1 MAVLLTQPAHW
12 QRGRPDRVGI
22 SLLGHGTVGSGVVA
36 ILHAQREV
44 LRAEAGVDFDLVHVL
59 IRDAEKP
66 RGSTPALPVLTT
78 DADAIIRDPNVH
90 VVVECIGGTDAAAD
104 YVARAL
110 SLGKHV
116 VTANKDLL
124 AAHGAELEA
133 LAENHGVTLWYEA
146 AVGGAIPVIRLLRE
160 SLAGERILEI
170 AGVVNGTTNF
180 ILSAMAGGS
189 SYADALG
196 RAQELGYAEADPRSD
211 VEGLDAAHKLALLCR
226 LAFRRYVQSTQIP
239 RRGITDLT
247 PEDLALGAR
256 LGYTLKLLAFG
267 RDDRASTL
275 TVSVR
280 PVYVPNGHVFAQ
292 PEGPQCA
299 IRIVGQATGPLSF
312 IGTGAGQEPTASA
325 IVGDLLAVLRHM
337 AHGTSFRTNRRL
349 ADAELT
355 PPTDV
360 RMPHLVALASE
371 DDVAA
376 ACTAL
381 ARAGIPAHAVEG
393 VPALVCDNLAL
404 DASGVAHALEG
415 ARVRMRSAIPIWR
428 DR

>member
-12 QRGRPDRVGI
+12 HRGRPDRVGI
-22 SLLGHGTVGSGVVA
+22 GLLGHGTVGSGVVA
-36 ILHAQREV
+36 ILHSQREL

-59 IRDAEKP
+59 IRDVEKP
-66 RGSTPALPVLTT
+66 RGTSPALPVLTT
-78 DADAIIRDPNVH
+78 NADAIINDPNVH

-104 YVARAL
+104 YVARAI

-133 LAENHGVTLWYEA
+133 LADNHGVTLWYEA

-180 ILSAMAGGS
+180 ILSAMAAGS
-189 SYADALG
+189 TYGDALK
-196 RAQELGYAEADPRSD
+196 RAQELGFAEADPRSD
-211 VEGLDAAHKLALLCR
+211 VEGLDAAHKLALLSR
-226 LAFRRYVQSTQIP
+226 LAFRRYVQSKVIP

-247 PEDLALGAR
+247 PEDLDLGKR

-267 RDDRASTL
+267 RDDGSAAL
-275 TVSVR
+275 TAAVT
-280 PVYVPNGHVFAQ
+280 PVFVPVNHLFAQ

-299 IRIVGQATGPLSF
+299 IRVTGQATGALSF

-325 IVGDLLAVLRHM
+325 MVGDLLAVLRHM
-337 AHGTSFRTNRRL
+337 AYGTSFRTNRRL
-349 ADAELT
+349 ANVALT
-355 PPTDV
+355 PPSDV
-360 RMPHLVALASE
+360 RLPHVLGLGSADDLGAARSALERAGYAPRVTEGAIALAFDE
-371 DDVAA
+371 
-376 ACTAL
+376 
-381 ARAGIPAHAVEG
+381 
-393 VPALVCDNLAL
+393 LAL
-404 DASGVAHALEG
+404 EDRDLMRVLEE
-415 ARVRMRSAIPIWR
+415 ARIAARRPIPIWV